1 MPEED
6 SNMEVSKNVLRKMPT
21 DKLREYLKEDNR
33 YVSQSVEYAFEILQ
47 QERGIYFSPDEVLRI
62 QNLLQKKRIA
72 EQPSYVRKQEQ
83 ENRSSYI
90 ETVNNQTSIFSK
102 NNVIFLSIIFSPLL
116 GGALLLYNLKVLKKN
131 NTRNIIFIFLYLVL
145 SFLFIFLFN
154 ILYSNYLQSF
164 IYSIFDNDYLNFR
177 YSATTFKIVFKT
189 IINLFFIGYLW
200 EVFFG
205 KNFSYQSKDITL
217 PIIVCLIIYMI
228 FLFF

>member
-1 MPEED
+1 M
-6 SNMEVSKNVLRKMPT
+6 
-21 DKLREYLKEDNR
+21 
-33 YVSQSVEYAFEILQ
+33 
-47 QERGIYFSPDEVLRI
+47 
-62 QNLLQKKRIA
+62 
-72 EQPSYVRKQEQ
+72 
-83 ENRSSYI
+83 
-90 ETVNNQTSIFSK
+90 
-102 NNVIFLSIIFSPLL
+102 SIIFSPLL
-116 GGALLLYNLKVLKKN
+116 GGALLLYNLKALKKN
-131 NTRNIIFIFLYLVL
+131 NARNIIFIFLYLVL

-189 IINLFFIGYLW
+189 LINLFFIGYLW
-200 EVFFG
+200 EGFFG